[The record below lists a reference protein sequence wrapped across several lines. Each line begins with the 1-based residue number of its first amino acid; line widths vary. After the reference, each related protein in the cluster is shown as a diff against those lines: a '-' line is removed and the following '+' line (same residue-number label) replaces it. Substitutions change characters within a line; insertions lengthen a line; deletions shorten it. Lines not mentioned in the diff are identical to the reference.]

1 MKSILG
7 KRERKIYSGLCRI
20 KKMQRI
26 FILLPSNEPTGPI
39 KGGFALANSLI
50 EHFDVNL
57 VILDKKDEEGSI
69 PIDPG
74 VRFIDLSS
82 YGNLIKK
89 SRALKGLLTGKSV
102 AISMCFSADLV
113 NAFSQSNAIKISSV
127 RGNLYANYSNEYGI
141 SGHLLALLHLMILR
155 KFDRVVAMNGHMAG
169 QVRQITRSEAVV
181 IGNFV
186 DESSLAS
193 YTNLTVKKNQ
203 CPVFAFVGSLTNRK
217 QPFVALNALRKL
229 HEWGIKAKIHFLGDG
244 PLKEELHS
252 MVQKHNLGH
261 YVQLHGFVQD
271 PLSIVTRCDVMVLP
285 SLSEGISRAV
295 MESLFVGIPCIIR
308 DVDGNSEIVQ
318 DGING
323 YLFEDEEDLPK
334 KMNDA
339 FMLSCQFTVRQNL
352 LPQAFKRD
360 HVIKQYV
367 ELFEKDLKNT
377 L

>member
-1 MKSILG
+1 
-7 KRERKIYSGLCRI
+7 
-20 KKMQRI
+20 MQKI
-26 FILLPSNEPTGPI
+26 FILLPSNEPTGPV
-39 KGGFALANSLI
+39 KGGFALANSLM

-57 VILDKKDEEGSI
+57 VILDKKDEQNSI
-69 PIDPG
+69 RIDPG

-82 YGNLIKK
+82 HGNLIKK
-89 SRALKGLLTGKSV
+89 SRAFKGLLTGKSV
-102 AISMCFSADLV
+102 TISMCFSADLV
-113 NAFSQSNAIKISSV
+113 NAFSKSNTIKISSV

-193 YTNLTVKKNQ
+193 YTNLTVKENQ
-203 CPVFAFVGSLTNRK
+203 CPVFAFVGSLTDRK
-217 QPFVALNALRKL
+217 QPFVALDALRKL

-244 PLKEELHS
+244 PLKGELHS

-261 YVQLHGFVQD
+261 YVYLHGFVQD

-308 DVDGNSEIVQ
+308 DVDGNSEIIQ

-334 KMNDA
+334 RMNDA

-360 HVIKQYV
+360 HVVRQYV